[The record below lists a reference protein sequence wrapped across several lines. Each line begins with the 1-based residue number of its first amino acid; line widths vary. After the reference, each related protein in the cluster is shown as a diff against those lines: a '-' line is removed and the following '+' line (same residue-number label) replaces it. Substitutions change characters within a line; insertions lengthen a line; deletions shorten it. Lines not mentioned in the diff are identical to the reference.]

1 VALLQFVT
9 QARRLGFVLAE
20 IKEVIAIR
28 RSGEAPCRHVRASVR
43 EKIADLEHRLRDLT
57 ALRDSLRLV
66 CCGPG
71 PSRTAA
77 PRCARI
83 SNNRAEEGGTSMA
96 NPKVLSLCPGCAACP
111 EVAVVGDEVR
121 IGEAGNL
128 TVLKK
133 DEWNVLVEL
142 IKSGELTRL

>member
-1 VALLQFVT
+1 
-9 QARRLGFVLAE
+9 
-20 IKEVIAIR
+20 
-28 RSGEAPCRHVRASVR
+28 
-43 EKIADLEHRLRDLT
+43 
-57 ALRDSLRLV
+57 
-66 CCGPG
+66 
-71 PSRTAA
+71 
-77 PRCARI
+77 
-83 SNNRAEEGGTSMA
+83 MA